1 MSRYCGDKDTKPI
14 LEAADHWKSSA
25 LLGGISVLENEK
37 LWVEDNIGALFRHFV
52 EQPDLGQGLFLTK
65 LEQQLAPA
73 PAGAKKLAAEMMWL
87 LYLCPD
93 NLTIRRKRQVIQLIW
108 SWSGD
113 APPTGELVAD
123 PVLNG
128 VGSGGPGF
136 NQYQWRELQFLIN
149 FMREFRKLPKTEAD
163 RLTGDAWAFDEWL
176 KCVPEWEVRQ
186 FRHMLLF
193 LLFPDDF
200 ERIFGQ
206 RDRKAVVRVL
216 GGVDARSVN
225 TMDPVQLDR
234 ALRETRRKLEAE
246 YATDKLDFYVAPL
259 HDRWKQ
265 GDFSTVASAITPE
278 HVRLALA
285 EIDRE
290 GLPASAQST
299 GYDLVE
305 AGRRYPPKL
314 VFSLAAKFA
323 TGKEL
328 DRNYFSG
335 GADSPAFK
343 VLEKLGFEI
352 AMKDLISPL
361 ITKFL
366 EQATAGN
373 ELSVRGYLEEYRG
386 LQVRV
391 SFGQGNFARIPW
403 IAFLQKGQAVSNG
416 IYPVFLLFREE
427 NTLLLCYGIS
437 ETHAPQSSWEDAPG
451 EAPTVEDWFRSH
463 FGRSPERYG
472 QSFVRASFDLN
483 SPIQLPDLRRELDGL
498 IDEYENALADATGD
512 VIQPE
517 PELVRADIREAC
529 NSFAGALR
537 QSNIDFGLGHESLV
551 ASFLASLVTKPLV
564 ILTGLSGSGKT
575 QIALRFG
582 EWLGEGRLH
591 VAAVRPDWTGSEAL
605 FGYEDGLQPPV
616 DGRAAWA
623 VPAPLEFMLT
633 AASDSS
639 NPYLLLLDEMNLAHV
654 ERYLADVLSG
664 MESDQPCFPN
674 LVKGADGMWRVRAQ
688 GPARIPF
695 PRNLWIIGTVNVDE
709 TTYMFSPKVLD
720 RANTFEFRVA
730 ADDINTNWRK
740 PVRCN
745 AADPALVRGLLS
757 ISRDDQWQLENPAPF
772 QAGVERRLKQLHNLL
787 SRYGL
792 EFGHR
797 VFYEALRFAAL
808 ANRTGLDDLEKVLD
822 RIVFQKVLP
831 RLHGSRRRLE
841 MPTLAL
847 MHFCHEL
854 PELIEADEKLPGLEP
869 DWRSMTDAKLALSFE
884 KLGRILRNLR
894 ANQFASFTD

>member
-1 MSRYCGDKDTKPI
+1 
-14 LEAADHWKSSA
+14 
-25 LLGGISVLENEK
+25 
-37 LWVEDNIGALFRHFV
+37 
-52 EQPDLGQGLFLTK
+52 
-65 LEQQLAPA
+65 
-73 PAGAKKLAAEMMWL
+73 
-87 LYLCPD
+87 
-93 NLTIRRKRQVIQLIW
+93 
-108 SWSGD
+108 
-113 APPTGELVAD
+113 
-123 PVLNG
+123 
-128 VGSGGPGF
+128 
-136 NQYQWRELQFLIN
+136 
-149 FMREFRKLPKTEAD
+149 
-163 RLTGDAWAFDEWL
+163 
-176 KCVPEWEVRQ
+176 
-186 FRHMLLF
+186 
-193 LLFPDDF
+193 
-200 ERIFGQ
+200 
-206 RDRKAVVRVL
+206 
-216 GGVDARSVN
+216 
-225 TMDPVQLDR
+225 MDPIELDR
-234 ALRETRRKLEAE
+234 ALRDTRRKLEAE
-246 YATDKLDFYVAPL
+246 YATEKLDFYVAPL
-259 HDRWKQ
+259 RDRWKQ
-265 GDFSTVASAITPE
+265 GDFPTVVSALTAE

-305 AGRRYPPKL
+305 AGRRYPPKV

-323 TGKEL
+323 TGQEF
-328 DRNYFSG
+328 DRNHFSG
-335 GADSPAFK
+335 GADSQAFK

-352 AMKDLISPL
+352 AIKDLISPL
-361 ITKFL
+361 ITKFI

-416 IYPVFLLFREE
+416 IYPVFLLFREQ

-437 ETHAPQSSWEDAPG
+437 ETHAPQSSWEEAPG
-451 EAPTVEDWFRSH
+451 EVPTVEDWFRSQ
-463 FGRSPERYG
+463 FGRPPERYG
-472 QSFVRASFDLN
+472 QSFVRTSFDLN
-483 SPIQLPDLRRELDGL
+483 SPIQLTDLRRELDAV
-498 IDEYENALADATGD
+498 IDEYENALAEAPGD

-517 PELVRADIREAC
+517 PEVLRADIGEAC
-529 NSFAGALR
+529 RSFAAALR
-537 QSNIDFGLGHESLV
+537 QSNIDFGTGHESLV
-551 ASFLASLVTKPLV
+551 AAFVTSLVTKPLV

-582 EWLGEGRLH
+582 EWLGEERLL

-623 VPAPLEFMLT
+623 VPVPLEFMLT
-633 AASDSS
+633 AADNPS

-664 MESDQPCFPN
+664 MESEQRCFPN

-688 GPARIPF
+688 GPARIAF
-695 PRNLWIIGTVNVDE
+695 PKNLWIVGTVNVDE

-730 ADDINTNWRK
+730 ADDINANWRK

-757 ISRDDQWQLENPAPF
+757 ISRDDHWQLENPAPF
-772 QAGVERRLKQLHNLL
+772 QAAVERRLKQLHNLL

-797 VFYEALRFAAL
+797 VFYEALRFTAL
-808 ANRTGLDDLEKVLD
+808 ANRAGLNDLEKVLD
-822 RIVFQKVLP
+822 RVVFQKVLP

-841 MPTLAL
+841 MPILAL
-847 MHFCHEL
+847 MHFCHDL
-854 PELIEADEKLPGLEP
+854 PDQVEADEKLLGLEP
-869 DWRSMTDAKLALSFE
+869 DWRSMADAQLALSFE